1 MIAMA
6 LELLRPRIE
15 AISAEAKRTIC
26 QNVLLPLIERSSF
39 EKIIDVVLRVVSE
52 LVVTHRDEHS
62 ANPGLPLL
70 VRLQSVV
77 EKRYRLNGELMKMFL
92 KVVLFVFEHPLLL
105 TSDYAEKLEDAFH
118 WGLTTQD

>member
-6 LELLRPRIE
+6 LEMLRPRVE

-26 QNVLLPLIERSSF
+26 QNVLLPLIERSTF
-39 EKIIDVVLRVVSE
+39 DKIIDVVLRVVSE
-52 LVVTHRDEHS
+52 LVNC

-77 EKRYRLNGELMKMFL
+77 EKRYRTNGELMKMFL

-118 WGLTTQD
+118 WGLTA